1 MIELIKLSFIVPFY
15 NVEKYIGVCLDSLY
29 AQDIPEEE
37 YEVICVDDCSPDNSK
52 SIVREYQKQHANL
65 VLIEHTE
72 NKCLGGARN
81 TGIRAAKGQYIWF
94 IDSDDMIKTHCLKH
108 LLSNCIETNPDV
120 LLFNFE
126 KVDMNGVLL
135 KQEIVFPHS
144 EVFTGLDYAREVMK
158 GALIYNLGF
167 VWRMMF
173 KTSYLRER
181 NLLFP
186 EHVFW
191 EDTVFMP
198 KTLLYAEK
206 VSSLEECYYQ
216 YRTNPA
222 SVSGI
227 FQKQY
232 RADLV
237 YQFAFVAGYDLMMF
251 ANELRIKDK
260 ELDESLHQKSLNYI
274 NGFII
279 SLLRTTHNEQEKFFV
294 LIQQNKDFIQKLLPF
309 MNRFNR
315 FVCRNPDFSRYLAA
329 CMKPFYII
337 KRKRIK

>member
-1 MIELIKLSFIVPFY
+1 MKSLSFIVPVY
-15 NVEKYIGVCLDSLY
+15 NVEKYIGACLDSLY

-37 YEVICVDDCSPDNSK
+37 YEVICVDDCSPDNSN
-52 SIVREYQKQHANL
+52 SIVREYQKKHTNL
-65 VLIEHTE
+65 VLIEHNE

-81 TGIRAAKGQYIWF
+81 TGIRAARGQYIWF
-94 IDSDDMIKTHCLKH
+94 IDSDDMIKTNCLKH
-108 LLSNCIETNPDV
+108 LLGICIASDLDV

-126 KVDMNGVLL
+126 KVDINGGLL
-135 KQEIVFPHS
+135 QSEIVFPHS
-144 EVFTGLDYAREVMK
+144 EVFTGHDYALEVMK

-167 VWRMMF
+167 VWRMIF
-173 KTSYLRER
+173 KTSYLKEH
-181 NLLFP
+181 NFLFP

-198 KTLLYAEK
+198 KALLYAPKLKSIED
-206 VSSLEECYYQ
+206 SYYL

-227 FQKQY
+227 FQKLY
-232 RADLV
+232 RADLI

-251 ANELRIKDK
+251 ANELIIRDK
-260 ELDESLHQKSLNYI
+260 ELTESIHQKSLNYI

-279 SLLRTTHNEQEKFFV
+279 SLLRTTHLEQTKFFV

-309 MNRFNR
+309 MTRLNRFM
-315 FVCRNPDFSRYLAA
+315 CSNPIFARYLVA
-329 CMKPFYII
+329 CMTPFYTI
-337 KRKRIK
+337 KRKVIK

>member
-1 MIELIKLSFIVPFY
+1 MNAPQLTFIVPFY
-15 NVEKYIGVCLDSLY
+15 NVEKYIGACLDSLY

-37 YEVICVDDCSPDNSK
+37 FEVICVDDCSPDNSK
-52 SIVREYQKQHANL
+52 CIVQEYQKSHANL
-65 VLIEHTE
+65 VLIEHNE

-94 IDSDDMIKTHCLKH
+94 IDSDDMIKSHCMKH
-108 LLSNCIETNPDV
+108 LLSICIASELDV

-126 KVDMNGVLL
+126 KVDINGRFI
-135 KQEIVFPHS
+135 KSEIVFHNS
-144 EVFTGLDYAREVMK
+144 MILKGLDYANEVMK

-167 VWRMMF
+167 VWRMIL

-198 KTLLYAEK
+198 KALLYAEK

-222 SVSGI
+222 SVSGT

-237 YQFAFVAGYDLMMF
+237 YQFAFVAGYDLLLF

-260 ELDESLHQKSLNYI
+260 ELAESLHKKSLNYI
-274 NGFII
+274 NSFII
-279 SLLRTTHNEQEKFFV
+279 SILRATHREQAKFFV
-294 LIQQNKDFIQKLLPF
+294 FIHQDKDFIMKLLPF
-309 MNRFNR
+309 MTSFNR
-315 FVCRNPDFSRYLAA
+315 FVCGNPFIGRCLIK
-329 CMKPFYII
+329 CIKPFYFI
-337 KRKRIK
+337 KRKVIK

>member
-1 MIELIKLSFIVPFY
+1 MNAPQLTFIVPFY
-15 NVEKYIGVCLDSLY
+15 NVEKYIGACLDSLY

-37 YEVICVDDCSPDNSK
+37 FEVICVDDCSPDNSK
-52 SIVREYQKQHANL
+52 CIVQEYQKSHANL
-65 VLIEHTE
+65 VLIEHNE

-94 IDSDDMIKTHCLKH
+94 IDSDDMIKSHCMKH
-108 LLSNCIETNPDV
+108 LLSICIASELDV

-126 KVDMNGVLL
+126 KVDINGRFI
-135 KQEIVFPHS
+135 KSEIVFHNS
-144 EVFTGLDYAREVMK
+144 MILKGLDYANEVMK

-198 KTLLYAEK
+198 KALLYAEK
-206 VSSLEECYYQ
+206 VSSIEECYYQ

-237 YQFAFVAGYDLMMF
+237 YQFAFVAGYDLMRLSK
-251 ANELRIKDK
+251 ELVTIDYNLSELFKLKSIWYINQFSKRILKSSKKEIMIFFDMLSKNRKYIKTMKPYMNVINRFFCFNPLGREMILIINKIKCNVDCRIK
-260 ELDESLHQKSLNYI
+260 
-274 NGFII
+274 
-279 SLLRTTHNEQEKFFV
+279 
-294 LIQQNKDFIQKLLPF
+294 
-309 MNRFNR
+309 
-315 FVCRNPDFSRYLAA
+315 
-329 CMKPFYII
+329 
-337 KRKRIK
+337 